1 LRWRE
6 FVMMLD
12 PLITV
17 DWRELF
23 VPTHSVAEM
32 IIRGTIMYL
41 GLFLIFRFVIGR
53 QSSAIGL
60 TDILVIVIIADAAQN
75 AFSKEYRSITEGIV
89 LVLTIVLW
97 DFVLDWLAYHI
108 RFFAWLVRQSPL
120 PLIKNGKML
129 RRNMRQ
135 ELISADELRS
145 QARQQGIAE
154 IEDVEAA
161 CLEPN
166 GEISFIK
173 REPKHDAK
181 GKRRR
186 NDII

>member
-1 LRWRE
+1 
-6 FVMMLD
+6 
-12 PLITV
+12 
-17 DWRELF
+17 
-23 VPTHSVAEM
+23 
-32 IIRGTIMYL
+32 
-41 GLFLIFRFVIGR
+41 
-53 QSSAIGL
+53 
-60 TDILVIVIIADAAQN
+60 
-75 AFSKEYRSITEGIV
+75 
-89 LVLTIVLW
+89 VLTIVLW
-97 DFVLDWLAYHI
+97 DFVLDWLAYHV
-108 RFFAWLVRQSPL
+108 RFFSWLVRQSPL
-120 PLIKNGKML
+120 PLVKHGKML

-173 REPKHDAK
+173 REGNQDAK

-186 NDII
+186 NDVV